1 MMGAAG
7 TPEIVTQ
14 TLAGMGFAGAVIT
27 VLLSTIAALVT
38 GLVVLF
44 RINNRLH
51 AERKTELAT
60 FSKLVEANNAALT
73 KVAEATEERNRVT
86 EALAEAIKVQATAFE
101 MVNQRIEF
109 YHGNNIEKLKDLI
122 SAFAAHAEAVR
133 VLTGSVTVSRDSSAA
148 AAAAAN
154 ELKVKIDSI
163 ASKIDGALLR
173 RPR

>member
-1 MMGAAG
+1 MIGPPG
-7 TPEIVTQ
+7 SPDIVVQ
-14 TLAGMGFAGAVIT
+14 TLSGMGFAGAVIT

-73 KVAEATEERNRVT
+73 KVAESTEERNKVT

-109 YHGNNIEKLKDLI
+109 YHNGNIEKLKDVAVAMG
-122 SAFAAHAEAVR
+122 SQAEAVR
-133 VLTGSVTVSRDSSAA
+133 VNTGMVTDARNATQSSFNAVVEMKAMLVQIAAKLDGVLSRR
-148 AAAAAN
+148 
-154 ELKVKIDSI
+154 
-163 ASKIDGALLR
+163 GR
-173 RPR
+173 

>member
-38 GLVVLF
+38 GLVVIF

-51 AERKTELAT
+51 AERKMELAT

-73 KVAEATEERNRVT
+73 KVAESTEERNKVT
-86 EALAEAIKVQATAFE
+86 EALAEAIRVQATAFE

-109 YHGNNIEKLKDLI
+109 YHNGNIEKLKDVALAI
-122 SAFAAHAEAVR
+122 GSQAEAVR
-133 VLTGSVTVSRDSSAA
+133 VNTGMVTDARNGVQSSFNTVVEMKAMLAQVAVKLDGMVSRR
-148 AAAAAN
+148 
-154 ELKVKIDSI
+154 
-163 ASKIDGALLR
+163 GR
-173 RPR
+173 

>member
-1 MMGAAG
+1 MGAAG
-7 TPEIVTQ
+7 TPEIVAQ
-14 TLAGMGFAGAVIT
+14 TLAGWGPAGAVIA
-27 VLLSTIAALVT
+27 VLLATIPVLAGAI
-38 GLVVLF
+38 VVLF
-44 RINNRLH
+44 KANNRLH
-51 AERKTELAT
+51 IERKEELAR

-73 KVAEATEERNRVT
+73 KVAESTEERNRVT

-122 SAFAAHAEAVR
+122 GTFASQADAVR
-133 VLTGSVTVSRDSSAA
+133 VLTGMVTLARDNSSVAA
-148 AAAAAN
+148 TAAT
-154 ELKVKIDSI
+154 ELKVKVDSI